1 MTTDTIVRNFELE
14 LEAADG
20 TTYLCNVEAHSK
32 CYYHPGRTSGPPED
46 CYPDE
51 SEQETTFEILD
62 CALDGNELK
71 LTPELLASLQS
82 LLPIEWMEGQCWEAF
97 MRGDC

>member
-14 LEAADG
+14 VEAADG

-46 CYPDE
+46 CYPEE
-51 SEQETTFEILD
+51 SDQETTFEILD